1 MLVVAGEV
9 EVKDTYIR
17 PFTSMWCIGWDCKT
31 LVLRLAILTRARR
44 RIYWYCRVWQKC
56 HFLKTTTSCDKES
69 DLNKIDNAYIR
80 NLL

>member
-31 LVLRLAILTRARR
+31 YLPEQEDESTGIAEFGKSV
-44 RIYWYCRVWQKC
+44 
-56 HFLKTTTSCDKES
+56 TS
-69 DLNKIDNAYIR
+69 
-80 NLL
+80 